1 MSDRID
7 LRTSEMKIDDCLQR
21 IEALEQKPCM
31 NITEIFTIEEVT
43 EIKKII
49 EAINPKIPFNKN
61 RFFGSNFLTDL
72 KKEIAELKVSSVR
85 QTEIL
90 KVITEGRI
98 LELDAYNRLES
109 VLKKFM
115 IMQEKMQNA
124 MSPCSYDEEWYFH
137 PLHKLIDELSGEKE
151 SSALSTILEEKESN
165 EWDSA
170 TNSKPPEPEIYT
182 SGIQIRI
189 DMEKNELIGEFQS
202 DFDYVWFIMETEGI
216 FDSVTP
222 GDYKKLHVIKKKWEG
237 KG

>member
-72 KKEIAELKVSSVR
+72 KKEIAELKVGSVR

-151 SSALSTILEEKESN
+151 V
-165 EWDSA
+165 
-170 TNSKPPEPEIYT
+170 
-182 SGIQIRI
+182 
-189 DMEKNELIGEFQS
+189 EKNG
-202 DFDYVWFIMETEGI
+202 V
-216 FDSVTP
+216 
-222 GDYKKLHVIKKKWEG
+222 
-237 KG
+237 

>member
-72 KKEIAELKVSSVR
+72 KKEIAELKVGSVR

-137 PLHKLIDELSGEKE
+137 PLHKLIDELSGEKDPHE
-151 SSALSTILEEKESN
+151 KAQKDLEN
-165 EWDSA
+165 EIAQWDED
-170 TNSKPPEPEIYT
+170 SKPE
-182 SGIQIRI
+182 S
-189 DMEKNELIGEFQS
+189 EKR
-202 DFDYVWFIMETEGI
+202 DFYEDWKNDVLL
-216 FDSVTP
+216 P
-222 GDYKKLHVIKKKWEG
+222 QIKKSFPEHILISRELFNRFKAWCWEYDRALYEEL
-237 KG
+237 KEVEKS